1 MDRADYD
8 HLGNLRHLD
17 GVRYDPVG
25 ILFGA
30 LSARSGRGGIVSR
43 HHRLFVSLVSLRGSR
58 KSSRALYVRFAG
70 GAIGWRSTVGI
81 DYGTRQ
87 LARLGGMAM
96 GLHPRR
102 HPGNNPGN

>member
-1 MDRADYD
+1 MDRADND

-17 GVRYDPVG
+17 GIHFDRVG

-30 LSARSGRGGIVSR
+30 LSARLGRGGIFSR
-43 HHRLFVSLVSLRGSR
+43 YHRLFVSLVSLRGSR
-58 KSSRALYVRFAG
+58 KSSRAFYVRVAG

-87 LARLGGMAM
+87 LARLGRMAM
-96 GLHPRR
+96 GL
-102 HPGNNPGN
+102 